1 MANWF
6 ETIVPNDRTWT
17 HDLIRPTKE
26 LKKGG
31 PQDVSEYLAY
41 VLAHYDDPILD
52 TDRFTA
58 IVNIRNGFVPSNGD
72 YSGFSIQIEGIVN
85 GEAVDKTV
93 IGDANPLGV
102 TYTWSVRKITFIVS
116 GRSPMDKSKE
126 TVIDAGS
133 DYIMRVDQ
141 AGNNVLGPGEGEGAR
156 YGAWWASHAEFNP
169 KITPAALASI
179 KAALN
184 KNPGEERL

>member
-6 ETIVPNDRTWT
+6 ETIVPNDRTWM
-17 HDLIRPTKE
+17 HDLISPVKE

-31 PQDVSEYLAY
+31 SQEIAEYLAY
-41 VLAHYDDPILD
+41 VLSHDDDPGLD
-52 TDRFTA
+52 TDHFTA
-58 IVNIRNGFVPSNGD
+58 IVNIRNGFIPNNGD
-72 YSGFSIQIEGIVN
+72 YSGFSIEIEGVVK

-93 IGDANPLGV
+93 IGDSNPIGI
-102 TYTWSVRKITFIVS
+102 TYTWSVREITFIVS
-116 GRSPMDKSKE
+116 GRNALDRSKE

-156 YGAWWASHAEFNP
+156 YGAWWAKNAEFNP
-169 KITPAALASI
+169 KITPDALASI

-184 KNPGEERL
+184 KQPGTENL

>member
-1 MANWF
+1 MSNWF
-6 ETIVPNDRTWT
+6 ETIVPRDRTWM
-17 HDLIRPTKE
+17 HDLIRPVKE

-31 PQDVSEYLAY
+31 PQDISEYLAY
-41 VLAHYDDPILD
+41 VLSHDDDLGLD
-52 TDRFTA
+52 TDSFTA
-58 IVNIRNGFVPSNGD
+58 IVNIRNGFIPNNGD
-72 YSGFSIQIEGIVN
+72 YSGFSIEIEGVVKGEPVN
-85 GEAVDKTV
+85 KTV
-93 IGDANPLGV
+93 IGDSNPLGI

-116 GRSPMDKSKE
+116 GRNATDKAKE

-141 AGNNVLGPGEGEGAR
+141 VGSNILGPGDGEGPR
-156 YGAWWASHAEFNP
+156 YGAWWAKNAEFNP

-184 KNPGEERL
+184 KEPGTENL

>member
-6 ETIVPNDRTWT
+6 ETIVPSDRTWM
-17 HDLIRPTKE
+17 HDLIRPVKE

-31 PQDVSEYLAY
+31 PQDLSEYLSY
-41 VLAHYDDPILD
+41 VLSHTDDPGLD
-52 TDRFTA
+52 TDSFTA
-58 IVNIRNGFVPSNGD
+58 IVNIRNGFIPNNGD
-72 YSGFSIQIEGIVN
+72 YSGFSIQIKGIVK

-93 IGDANPLGV
+93 IGDSGPLGI
-102 TYTWSVRKITFIVS
+102 TYVWSVRKITFVVS
-116 GRSPMDKSKE
+116 GRDPRDKSKE
-126 TVIDAGS
+126 TVIDAGA
-133 DYIMRVDQ
+133 DYIMR
-141 AGNNVLGPGEGEGAR
+141 AETTGNGPLGPGDGEGAR
-156 YGAWWASHAEFNP
+156 YGTWWANNAEFNP

>member
-1 MANWF
+1 MAKWF
-6 ETIVPNDRTWT
+6 ETIVPSDRTWM

-31 PQDVSEYLAY
+31 PQDISEYLAY
-41 VLAHYDDPILD
+41 VLSHPDDPGLD
-52 TDRFTA
+52 TDSFTA
-58 IVNIRNGFVPSNGD
+58 IVNIRNGFIPSNGD
-72 YSGFSIQIEGIVN
+72 YSGFSIEIKGIVK
-85 GEAVDKTV
+85 GEEVDEIA
-93 IGDANPLGV
+93 IGDSNPLGI
-102 TYTWSVRKITFIVS
+102 TYTWSVRKLTFIVS
-116 GRSPMDKSKE
+116 GRNAQDKTKE

-141 AGNNVLGPGEGEGAR
+141 SGNNVLSPGEGEGAR
-156 YGAWWASHAEFNP
+156 YGAWWANHAEFNP

-184 KNPGEERL
+184 KNPGTENL

>member
-6 ETIVPNDRTWT
+6 ETIVPNDRTWM
-17 HDLIRPTKE
+17 HDLIRPVKE

-31 PQDVSEYLAY
+31 PQDIAEYLAY
-41 VLAHYDDPILD
+41 VLSHDDDPGLD
-52 TDRFTA
+52 TDHFTA
-58 IVNIRNGFVPSNGD
+58 IVNIRNGFIPSNGD
-72 YSGFSIQIEGIVN
+72 YSGFSIEIEGVVK

-93 IGDANPLGV
+93 IGDSNPIGV
-102 TYTWSVRKITFIVS
+102 TYTWSVREITFIVS
-116 GRSPMDKSKE
+116 GRNALDTSKE

-141 AGNNVLGPGEGEGAR
+141 AGNKVLDPGDGEGAR
-156 YGAWWASHAEFNP
+156 YGAWWANNAEFNP
-169 KITPAALASI
+169 KITPDALASI

-184 KNPGEERL
+184 KQPGTEVL

>member
-1 MANWF
+1 MAKWF
-6 ETIVPNDRTWT
+6 ETIVPNDQTWMP
-17 HDLIRPTKE
+17 DLIRPVKE

-31 PQDVSEYLAY
+31 PQDISEYLAY
-41 VLAHYDDPILD
+41 VLSHTDDPGLD
-52 TDRFTA
+52 TDSFTA
-58 IVNIRNGFVPSNGD
+58 IVNIRNGFIPSNGD
-72 YSGFSIQIEGIVN
+72 YSKFSIEINGIVK

-93 IGDANPLGV
+93 VGNADPIGI

-141 AGNNVLGPGEGEGAR
+141 AGNNVLGPGDGEGAR
-156 YGAWWASHAEFNP
+156 YGSWWAKNAEFNP

>member
-6 ETIVPNDRTWT
+6 ETIVPKDRTWMASN
-17 HDLIRPTKE
+17 IRPVKE
-26 LKKGG
+26 LKRGG
-31 PQDVSEYLAY
+31 PQDISEYLSY
-41 VLAHYDDPILD
+41 VLSHPDDPGLD
-52 TDRFTA
+52 TDSFTA
-58 IVNIRNGFVPSNGD
+58 TVNIRNGFIPSNGD
-72 YSGFSIQIEGIVN
+72 YSGFSIQIEGIVK
-85 GEAVDKTV
+85 GEEVDKTV
-93 IGDANPLGV
+93 IGDSNPMGI

-116 GRSPMDKSKE
+116 GRNALDRTKE

-141 AGNNVLGPGEGEGAR
+141 TGNNVLGPGDGEGPR
-156 YGAWWASHAEFNP
+156 YGAWWAKNAEFNP

-184 KNPGEERL
+184 KEPGTENL

>member
-6 ETIVPNDRTWT
+6 ETIVPNDRTWM

-31 PQDVSEYLAY
+31 PQDISEYLSY
-41 VLAHYDDPILD
+41 VLSHYDDPDLD
-52 TDRFTA
+52 TDSFTA
-58 IVNIRNGFVPSNGD
+58 IVNIRNGFIPSNGD
-72 YSGFSIQIEGIVN
+72 YSGFSIQIKGVVK
-85 GEAVDKTV
+85 GEEVDKTA
-93 IGDANPLGV
+93 IGDSNPLGI
-102 TYTWSVRKITFIVS
+102 TYVWSVRKITFIVN
-116 GRSPMDKSKE
+116 GRNTLDKTKE
-126 TVIDAGS
+126 TVIDSGS

-141 AGNNVLGPGEGEGAR
+141 AGNNILGPGEGEGAR
-156 YGAWWASHAEFNP
+156 YGAWWAKNAEFNP

-184 KNPGEERL
+184 KEPGSENL

>member
-6 ETIVPNDRTWT
+6 ETIVPNDRTWM

-31 PQDVSEYLAY
+31 AQDISEYLSY
-41 VLAHYDDPILD
+41 VLTHADDPDLD
-52 TDRFTA
+52 TDNFTA
-58 IVNIRNGFVPSNGD
+58 IVNIRNGFIPNNGD
-72 YSGFSIQIEGIVN
+72 YSGFSIQIEGIVK
-85 GEAVDKTV
+85 GEEVDKTV
-93 IGDANPLGV
+93 VGDSNPLGI
-102 TYTWSVRKITFIVS
+102 TYVWSVRKITFIVS
-116 GRSPMDKSKE
+116 GRSATDHTKE

-141 AGNNVLGPGEGEGAR
+141 AGNNVLGPGDGEGPR
-156 YGAWWASHAEFNP
+156 YGAWWAKNAEFNP

-184 KNPGEERL
+184 KEPGTEAL

>member
-17 HDLIRPTKE
+17 PDFIRPVKE

-31 PQDVSEYLAY
+31 PQDISEYLAY
-41 VLAHYDDPILD
+41 VLSHPDDPGLD
-52 TDRFTA
+52 TDYFTA
-58 IVNIRNGFVPSNGD
+58 VVNIRNGFIPSNGD
-72 YSGFSIQIEGIVN
+72 YSGFSIQIEGVVKGEYVN
-85 GEAVDKTV
+85 KTV
-93 IGDANPLGV
+93 VGDANPLGI
-102 TYTWSVRKITFIVS
+102 TYVWSVRKITFIVS
-116 GRSPMDKSKE
+116 GRNAQDKTKE

-133 DYIMRVDQ
+133 DYIMRVETS
-141 AGNNVLGPGEGEGAR
+141 GGGPLGPGDGEGPR
-156 YGAWWASHAEFNP
+156 YGSWWANNADFNP

-184 KNPGEERL
+184 KTPGREQL

>member
-1 MANWF
+1 MAKWF
-6 ETIVPNDRTWT
+6 ETIVPNDRTWM

-31 PQDVSEYLAY
+31 PQDISEYLSY
-41 VLAHYDDPILD
+41 VLTHNDDPGLD
-52 TDRFTA
+52 TDSFTA
-58 IVNIRNGFVPSNGD
+58 VVNIRNGFIPNNGS
-72 YSGFSIQIEGIVN
+72 YSGFSIEIKGIVK
-85 GEAVDKTV
+85 GEEVDKTV
-93 IGDANPLGV
+93 NGDSNPLGI
-102 TYTWSVRKITFIVS
+102 TYVWSVRKITFIVS
-116 GRSPMDKSKE
+116 GRNAQDKSKE

-141 AGNNVLGPGEGEGAR
+141 AGDNILGPGDGEGAR
-156 YGAWWASHAEFNP
+156 YGAWWAKNAEFNP

-184 KNPGEERL
+184 REPGTENL

>member
-1 MANWF
+1 MAKWF
-6 ETIVPNDRTWT
+6 ETIVPNDRTWVYN
-17 HDLIRPTKE
+17 LIRPVKE

-31 PQDVSEYLAY
+31 PQDIAEYLTY
-41 VLAHYDDPILD
+41 VLTHEDDPGLD

-58 IVNIRNGFVPSNGD
+58 IINIRNGFIPNNGN
-72 YSGFSIQIEGIVN
+72 YSGFSIEIKGVVK
-85 GEAVDKTV
+85 GEEVDKTA
-93 IGDANPLGV
+93 IGDSNPMGI

-116 GRSPMDKSKE
+116 GRNAQDKTKE

-141 AGNNVLGPGEGEGAR
+141 AGNNVLGPGDGEGAR
-156 YGAWWASHAEFNP
+156 YGAWWVNHAEFNP

-184 KNPGEERL
+184 KEPGTEKL

>member
-1 MANWF
+1 MAKWF
-6 ETIVPNDRTWT
+6 ETIVPSDRTWT
-17 HDLIRPTKE
+17 AALMRPVKE

-41 VLAHYDDPILD
+41 VLSHTDDPGLD
-52 TDRFTA
+52 TDSFTA
-58 IVNIRNGFVPSNGD
+58 IVNIRNGFIPGNGD
-72 YSGFSIQIEGIVN
+72 YSKFSIQIKGVVK
-85 GEAVDKTV
+85 GEEVDKTV
-93 IGDANPLGV
+93 LGDSNPV

-116 GRSPMDKSKE
+116 GRNAQDKTKE

-141 AGNNVLGPGEGEGAR
+141 AGNNVLGPGDGEGAR
-156 YGAWWASHAEFNP
+156 YGAWWANRAEFNP

-184 KNPGEERL
+184 KNPGEESL